1 MTDKFLTDEELCENY
16 GVGYSLMVKMGWTA
30 ASHPL
35 PPVFTNLN
43 RSSNSE
49 KRSGFGFVQ
58 EENRKLDFEFE
69 DMMGKMANLTTKM
82 PNSKSKS
89 LSSGETKVKQ
99 IISAKSKPGESSR
112 PEKIPSPNVVEQTI
126 EDHSKSPKR
135 GEFTT
140 QCLWNDVTEQSG
152 APEVNRSSVKPKI
165 LMKIKQKKVLR
176 NNLSV
181 FE

>member
-1 MTDKFLTDEELCENY
+1 MRYLTLFY
-16 GVGYSLMVKMGWTA
+16 
-30 ASHPL
+30 
-35 PPVFTNLN
+35 F
-43 RSSNSE
+43 
-49 KRSGFGFVQ
+49 Q
-58 EENRKLDFEFE
+58 FE

-99 IISAKSKPGESSR
+99 MISAKSKSGESS
-112 PEKIPSPNVVEQTI
+112 KSKNIPSPTVVEQTN

-135 GEFTT
+135 GEFITR
-140 QCLWNDVTEQSG
+140 CSWNDVTEQSG
-152 APEVNRSSVKPKI
+152 APEVNQGSVKPKI